1 MRIPKFKIGDQVC
14 LKSGSR
20 VLTVKEYVVTSE
32 INNSYNSHYEGR
44 LRLAWLQDDMIN
56 EIEFDEIMLQKSIV
70 SFFSPPANE
79 VIEAAQMVVNQE

>member
-20 VLTVKEYVVTSE
+20 VMTVKEYVGCLE
-32 INNSYNSHYEGR
+32 KNNPYHTHYEGR
-44 LRLAWLQDDMIN
+44 LRLAWLQDGQIN
-56 EIEFDEIMLQKSIV
+56 EIEFDEMMLQKPIV

-79 VIEAAQMVVNQE
+79 VIEAARMVNQE